1 MVTIMKAL
9 YIQPETKYQQ
19 VYFIN
24 SICIGSIR
32 GNLDLDLVPDT
43 GRDPI

>member
-1 MVTIMKAL
+1 MKAL

-24 SICIGSIR
+24 SICVGSVKS
-32 GNLDLDLVPDT
+32 NLDLELNPDD
-43 GRDPI
+43 GSGPI